1 MRQQRDPTDAPTAR
15 TATVAAMAATATSHR
30 RFRSLRACSSR
41 EICTSDAMIGSKN
54 YPAHAHS
61 TPSTVRRA
69 GGGSKGTTHQKNV
82 NRQRHA
88 LNQLNVPLDLALF
101 LVAHLDSW
109 KRAPSSNG
117 TLTVG
122 EKEFDSHQG
131 RVQAMQPRL
140 LRRAAGGSR
149 RAPPPGPPNPCRT
162 ATALGWPTTRHPVLP
177 TPSSM
182 SLAVVRGHCWS
193 ALQCSRNHLDA
204 VWTPTVGEQELRRHW
219 VFSERKGWQWGFVYA
234 SVQECVAR
242 SFAGS

>member
-1 MRQQRDPTDAPTAR
+1 MPAMRQQRDPTDAPTAR

-69 GGGSKGTTHQKNV
+69 GGVSKGTTHQKNV

-88 LNQLNVPLDLALF
+88 LSQLNVPLDLALF

-162 ATALGWPTTRHPVLP
+162 ATALGWPTTRPRLLV
-177 TPSSM
+177 TPYSRPRPACPSP
-182 SLAVVRGHCWS
+182 WS
-193 ALQCSRNHLDA
+193 ALHPPCM
-204 VWTPTVGEQELRRHW
+204 TYCTVDHGESPR
-219 VFSERKGWQWGFVYA
+219 G
-234 SVQECVAR
+234 
-242 SFAGS
+242 